1 MNAFFNSVK
10 FTYNPK
16 ICSLHWEEEEEAS
29 RIEDGSA
36 GSLPG

>member
-16 ICSLHWEEEEEAS
+16 ICSLHWEEEEAS